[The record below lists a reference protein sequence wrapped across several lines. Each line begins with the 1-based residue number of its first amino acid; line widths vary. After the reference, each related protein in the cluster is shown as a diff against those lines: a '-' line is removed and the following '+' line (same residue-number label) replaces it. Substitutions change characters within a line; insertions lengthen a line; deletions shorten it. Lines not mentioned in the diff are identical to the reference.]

1 MKTTGVAIIGSGGIG
16 TLRAHSCTQIPQ
28 VDYLAVCDTKQEK
41 LGDLA
46 AATNADMRT
55 SDYEEAI
62 RDDRVGAVFV
72 STDEENHHGPAAL
85 AAELGKPV
93 LIEKPFVLDLD
104 EADDILAKAKA
115 SGSEVFV
122 GYTQRFR
129 RRYLLA
135 KQAVQQGQLGEIV
148 MAMGK
153 IYVTRAVGEAVAS
166 RSPNTTPSINTLT
179 YLVDLILWY

>member
-1 MKTTGVAIIGSGGIG
+1 MKTTGVAVIGSGGIG

-41 LGDLA
+41 LGLA

-104 EADDILAKAKA
+104 EADDILAKAKPLA
-115 SGSEVFV
+115 DL
-122 GYTQRFR
+122 
-129 RRYLLA
+129 RYLLA
-135 KQAVQQGQLGEIV
+135 IPRGSGAV
-148 MAMGK
+148 
-153 IYVTRAVGEAVAS
+153 TC
-166 RSPNTTPSINTLT
+166 SPNKRCNRDNWVKS
-179 YLVDLILWY
+179 

>member
-1 MKTTGVAIIGSGGIG
+1 MKTTGVAVIGSGGIG

-28 VDYLAVCDTKQEK
+28 VDYLAGCDTKQEK

-104 EADDILAKAKA
+104 EADDILAKAKKRNQLNA
-115 SGSEVFV
+115 GK
-122 GYTQRFR
+122 TTRN
-129 RRYLLA
+129 A
-135 KQAVQQGQLGEIV
+135 KEANFDKQKGVK
-148 MAMGK
+148 K
-153 IYVTRAVGEAVAS
+153 I
-166 RSPNTTPSINTLT
+166 NF
-179 YLVDLILWY
+179 

>member
-1 MKTTGVAIIGSGGIG
+1 MKTTGVAVIGSGGIG

-72 STDEENHHGPAAL
+72 STDEENHHGVRLRAHPSRCA
-85 AAELGKPV
+85 
-93 LIEKPFVLDLD
+93 F
-104 EADDILAKAKA
+104 
-115 SGSEVFV
+115 GSEGALGPEQVHRIIL
-122 GYTQRFR
+122 G
-129 RRYLLA
+129 
-135 KQAVQQGQLGEIV
+135 AVHGPG
-148 MAMGK
+148 
-153 IYVTRAVGEAVAS
+153 
-166 RSPNTTPSINTLT
+166 
-179 YLVDLILWY
+179 

>member
-1 MKTTGVAIIGSGGIG
+1 MPGLIHA
-16 TLRAHSCTQIPQ
+16 QIPQ

-104 EADDILAKAKA
+104 EADDILAKA
-115 SGSEVFV
+115 STGGSEVFV
-122 GYTQRFR
+122 EAIPRGSG
-129 RRYLLA
+129 
-135 KQAVQQGQLGEIV
+135 AVIC
-148 MAMGK
+148 
-153 IYVTRAVGEAVAS
+153 
-166 RSPNTTPSINTLT
+166 SPNKWRNRLHQSGNRHGHGENLCHRSGRRSGGKPSSGTQPFHQHF
-179 YLVDLILWY
+179 DLSG